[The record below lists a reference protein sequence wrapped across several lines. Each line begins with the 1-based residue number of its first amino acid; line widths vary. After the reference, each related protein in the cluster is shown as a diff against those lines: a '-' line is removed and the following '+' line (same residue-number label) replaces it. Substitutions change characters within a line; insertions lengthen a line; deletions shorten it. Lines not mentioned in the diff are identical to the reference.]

1 MKHYQV
7 FILMSTCF
15 VAPAVDRPI
24 AIFLAVACLITALI
38 AFAFDGTSE
47 R

>member
-24 AIFLAVACLITALI
+24 AIFLAVACLIAALVI
-38 AFAFDGTSE
+38 FAFDDTSE